1 MTAKLAL
8 WTLGISSPVH
18 VAAAAERAEAAGWD
32 GLGVV
37 DSQNLAGDSYVALA
51 LAARATTRLGLATA
65 VTNPVT
71 RHPATTAAAIASVQ
85 QLSGGRAA
93 LGIGRG
99 DSALAHLG
107 RAPLRVKPFERYLA
121 VLQRYLRGDSIPF
134 DELDFQER
142 MAPPVENLGL
152 AGTPTESRLHWL
164 GGTAKVPVEVAATG
178 PRVIEVAARQ
188 AERVLL
194 SVGADVERLGWAMEH
209 ARAARRAAG
218 LDPAALAFGAYVN
231 LVSHPEIET
240 ARRLVSGGL
249 ATFARFAV
257 MESGRVAGP
266 LSDEQRKVLGDVRR
280 AYDMRQ
286 HTVVGSPQA
295 SALTPE
301 FIDRYAIVGPPD
313 VCIERLREVATL
325 GIDKVMVV
333 GPTLGADRAEAKR
346 AAEVLVG
353 EVLPAFSA

>member
-1 MTAKLAL
+1 MTTLSL
-8 WTLGISSPVH
+8 WTLGISSPLLA
-18 VAAAAERAEAAGWD
+18 AAAAERAEAAGWH
-32 GLGVV
+32 GFGVV

-51 LAARATTRLGLATA
+51 LAAKATTRLGLATA

-107 RAPLRVKPFERYLA
+107 RAPLRVKPFERHLA
-121 VLQRYLRGDSIPF
+121 ILQRYLLGESIPF
-134 DELDFQER
+134 GDLEFQEQ

-152 AGTPTESRLHWL
+152 AGTPTESRIHWI
-164 GGTAKVPVEVAATG
+164 GGTAKVPLEVAATG
-178 PRVIEVAARQ
+178 ARVIEVSARH
-188 AERVLL
+188 ADRVLL
-194 SVGADVERLGWAMEH
+194 SVGADLERLRWGIEH
-209 ARAARRAAG
+209 ARAARREAG
-218 LDPAALAFGAYVN
+218 LDPSTLAFGAYVN
-231 LVSHPEIET
+231 LVCHPEVET

-257 MESGRVAGP
+257 MESGRISGP
-266 LSDEQRKVLGDVRR
+266 VSDEQRKVLGDVRR

-286 HTVVGSPQA
+286 HTAVGSPQA

-301 FIDRYAIVGPPD
+301 FIDRYAIVGPPA
-313 VCIERLREVATL
+313 VCVERLRAVAAL

-333 GPTLGADRAEAKR
+333 GPTLGADREAAR
-346 AAEVLVG
+346 RSLEVLAA
-353 EVLPAFSA
+353 EVLPAFAA